1 MTRNEILA
9 ANGIDR
15 SIDVGTNFATMIK
28 GNAYIAC
35 HKDSVPDLKI
45 MERLFGEMIHG
56 EEWNIE

>member
-1 MTRNEILA
+1 
-9 ANGIDR
+9 
-15 SIDVGTNFATMIK
+15 MIK

-56 EEWNIE
+56 EEWNVE